1 MNDRLELK
9 KLEMQQEILEKKQ
22 EIQKA
27 KYPNS
32 MENIKSRIDE
42 GSKASMLGLGS
53 FLCFDMGF
61 LCLLGITQSIG
72 LAIAAP
78 VLGIAGIKLLKETLK
93 ANKNNNKY
101 MNYISAIVVQ
111 GERSIVKIANDLH
124 VDYDTALKDI
134 VFIISN
140 DYIKGFRINKETR
153 MLECNRETSRIKESE
168 VDTINDNNN
177 NTNNTNS
184 NNYNSRCP
192 ACGGSRTIRKNDEL
206 YCKYCGTR
214 L

>member
-22 EIQKA
+22 EIEKA

-32 MENIKSRIDE
+32 MENIKDRVGKDSNL
-42 GSKASMLGLGS
+42 SMFGLGS
-53 FLCFDMGF
+53 FLCFDIGL
-61 LCLLGITQSIG
+61 LCLLGITESIG

-93 ANKNNNKY
+93 ANKTNNKY
-101 MNYISAIVVQ
+101 MNYISAIVIQ
-111 GERSIVKIANDLH
+111 GERSIVKIANDLQ
-124 VDYDTALKDI
+124 VDYETALKDI
-134 VFIISN
+134 VYIISK
-140 DYIKGFRINKETR
+140 DYIRGFSVNKETK
-153 MLECNRETSRIKESE
+153 MIESNKNTSKIKENYIRTTDYE
-168 VDTINDNNN
+168 Y
-177 NTNNTNS
+177 S
-184 NNYNSRCP
+184 NNDSRCP
-192 ACGGSRTIRKNDEL
+192 YCGGSRMIKKNDGL

>member
-1 MNDRLELK
+1 MNDELELE
-9 KLEMQQEILEKKQ
+9 KLEKQKEILEKRQ
-22 EIQKA
+22 EIEKA

-32 MENIKSRIDE
+32 VENIKERMNIVP
-42 GSKASMLGLGS
+42 KLFGLGS
-53 FLCFDMGF
+53 FLSFNMGF

-153 MLECNRETSRIKESE
+153 MLEYNRETSRIKESE

-177 NTNNTNS
+177 NTNNINS